1 MLASISKSTRK
12 HYRCTLTRWLV
23 FSQEKKINPYSP
35 KAREVIAFLTKRFN
49 EGSSYSTLNSDR
61 CAIALI
67 ANNNIGEDKLVSRF
81 IKGCFKLRPTRPR
94 YPVTRDVEIVLSYI
108 ENMEDNNDLSL
119 KDLTHKTAILF
130 KDKIII
136 IITDLLKTSRPGVQ
150 NPQVCLRTFTDRPK
164 LCVVN
169 AIKKYLDRTKNI
181 RGKETRL
188 FISIVSPHVAVGT
201 QTLARWIKTMMNRAG
216 VDVEMFKAHSTR
228 HAATSAAFTRGLSI
242 DKIKESA
249 DWSEKSQMFAKHYNR
264 TIVNDKNNFA
274 FTVLSKWKHKKL

>member
-1 MLASISKSTRK
+1 M
-12 HYRCTLTRWLV
+12 
-23 FSQEKKINPYSP
+23 
-35 KAREVIAFLTKRFN
+35 
-49 EGSSYSTLNSDR
+49 
-61 CAIALI
+61 AI
-67 ANNNIGEDKLVSRF
+67 
-81 IKGCFKLRPTRPR
+81 
-94 YPVTRDVEIVLSYI
+94 
-108 ENMEDNNDLSL
+108 
-119 KDLTHKTAILF
+119 F

-136 IITDLLKTSRPGVQ
+136 IITDLLKTSRPGIQ

-264 TIVNDKNNFA
+264 TIVNDENNFA